1 MLSHHHG
8 IARIACGAE
17 HCAGHGHVL
26 NMFSHVMF
34 PPKTIS
40 LLNKLSVKRH
50 LKNGGKSNGI
60 PTQEIVNLTSNFFVG
75 IKHMIKESVV
85 AALVLL

>member
-1 MLSHHHG
+1 
-8 IARIACGAE
+8 
-17 HCAGHGHVL
+17 
-26 NMFSHVMF
+26 
-34 PPKTIS
+34 

-60 PTQEIVNLTSNFFVG
+60 PTQEIVNLTSNFIVG